1 MTKMTHYRF
10 EHFDIGIML
19 GDMRFGRNALK
30 PAQTLSS
37 VDVYT
42 TDYKRIKLHDLVAK
56 KALLIVTGSLTC
68 PMTMSSLPD
77 LKTLQVQFGKDI
89 SFTLL
94 YVREAHPGEQYP
106 QPQALDQKISN
117 AKTFAKNH
125 SVSWPVIVDDIDG
138 PLHHLL
144 DTKPNSV
151 HLINSEGSI
160 LFQSLWAGD
169 DTAVK
174 RAMAQ
179 LSNDVSITTP
189 ISQKMMSPFLRGVG
203 FMDEILKLAGPRAY
217 HELFL
222 GAPPIAI
229 LSKLS
234 SFYGF
239 LPKHVRGYAVIFI
252 LLLIVS
258 IGATGFLYATDRLAI
273 DTWIVTL

>member
-1 MTKMTHYRF
+1 MAKMTHYRF

-19 GDMRFGRNALK
+19 GDMRFGKNALK
-30 PAQTLSS
+30 PTRTLPN
-37 VDVYT
+37 VGVYA
-42 TDYKRIKLHDLVAK
+42 TDYKRINLHDLVAK

-68 PMTMSSLPD
+68 PMTVSSLPD
-77 LKTLQVQFGKDI
+77 LKALEAQFGKDI
-89 SFTLL
+89 SFALI

-106 QPQALDQKISN
+106 QPQALEQKIAN

-151 HLINSEGSI
+151 HLINSEGVI

-169 DTAVK
+169 GVAVK
-174 RAMAQ
+174 RAIAQ
-179 LSNDVSITTP
+179 LANDVSITTP

-203 FMDEILKLAGPRAY
+203 FIDEILKLAGPRAY
-217 HELFL
+217 DELL
-222 GAPPIAI
+222 RGAPPIAI

-239 LPKHVRGYAVIFI
+239 LPKHVRGYAAIFV
-252 LLLIVS
+252 LLLVVAT
-258 IGATGFLYATDRLAI
+258 GATGFLYTTDRLAI
-273 DTWIVTL
+273 ETWVTTL